1 MLSHITRRAV
11 EGVVVAFAALGF
23 FVVPLGER
31 TGFQH
36 ARAIVETR
44 AARDAMDG
52 MSRALGSVYRGVWS
66 SVTAPTADPQERHD
80 EAPLVLTASADGP
93 DASR

>member
-1 MLSHITRRAV
+1 MLSRITRRAL

-52 MSRALGSVYRGVWS
+52 MSRALGTVYRGLWT
-66 SVTAPTADPQERHD
+66 SVTAPTVDPKVRHA
-80 EAPLVLTASADGP
+80 EAPLVVSAASDGP
-93 DASR
+93 DASL

>member
-1 MLSHITRRAV
+1 MLSRITRRAV

-52 MSRALGSVYRGVWS
+52 MSRALGNVYRSVWT
-66 SVTAPTADPQERHD
+66 SVTAPPADSKDQPD
-80 EAPLVLTASADGP
+80 EAPLVAIATVDGP
-93 DASR
+93 DASL

>member
-1 MLSHITRRAV
+1 MLSRITRRAV
-11 EGVVVAFAALGF
+11 EGIVIAFAALGF

-36 ARAIVETR
+36 ARAILETR

-52 MSRALGSVYRGVWS
+52 MSRALGSVYRSVWS
-66 SVTAPTADPQERHD
+66 GVTAPAVDSKDPPD
-80 EAPLVLTASADGP
+80 EAPLVLSATLDAP
-93 DASR
+93 DASL